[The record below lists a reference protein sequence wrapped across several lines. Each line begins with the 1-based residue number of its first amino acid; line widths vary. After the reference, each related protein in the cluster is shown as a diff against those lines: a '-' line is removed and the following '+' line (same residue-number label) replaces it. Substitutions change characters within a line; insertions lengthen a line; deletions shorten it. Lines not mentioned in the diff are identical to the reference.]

1 MENYKLNVT
10 KGKVT
15 VSNYNERSECFELNA
30 NDLVGNMI
38 AKTTFSDKYK
48 EEAQANATLITE
60 SFNVLHDSGYTP
72 SELLAQNKELLD
84 ALKDANSFIYDNR
97 DDLFGERY
105 NILSIDI
112 QQAIT
117 NATK

>member
-1 MENYKLNVT
+1 MENYKDKVT

-15 VSNYNERSECFELNA
+15 VSNYNERDECFELNA
-30 NDLVGNMI
+30 NNSFGNMI
-38 AKTTFSDKYK
+38 AKTTYSDKYK
-48 EEAQANATLITE
+48 EEAQSNATLIAE
-60 SFNVLHDSGYTP
+60 SFNVLQDSGYTP

-84 ALKDANSFIYDNR
+84 ALISAK
-97 DDLFGERY
+97 E
-105 NILSIDI
+105 SIDLLLMPVERIDNKKYKAI